1 MKRALILLFIAAV
14 SISTSAQFAHQA
26 GDVPAYNAAPP
37 SKTAKLA
44 PILSGSQ
51 LSGPSFGHPAQ
62 VKAYKEAAKYAAV
75 LHQLPCY
82 CHCDRNHGHASLRTC
97 FESEHGANCSTCMQ
111 EALYAGDQT
120 RKGKTAKQIRT
131 AIIRGDYQQV
141 DLNAVTSAR

>member
-1 MKRALILLFIAAV
+1 MKRPLTVLLFSLATL
-14 SISTSAQFAHQA
+14 STSAQFGHQA
-26 GDVPAYNAAPP
+26 GEVPAFNSAPP
-37 SKTAKLA
+37 PKTAKLA

-51 LSGPSFGHPAQ
+51 LTGPNFGHPAQ
-62 VKAYKEAAKYAAV
+62 IKSYKEAAKHAAV

-111 EALYAGDQT
+111 EALFAAEQT
-120 RKGKTAKQIRT
+120 RKGQTPKQIRT

-141 DLNAVTSAR
+141 DLRKITSSN